1 MEVSCPRRSL
11 SALSPCSLSHSPRIL
26 SWQRPAQHEKRARAK
41 HLSQIKLMRAY
52 MARITRDEGES
63 KASQPEILRPK
74 SHVWCSH
81 TTARASLGTSIA
93 GVVPRGPGATA
104 GVLRCPPGCTV
115 VARAT
120 KNTPNR
126 LVIAVF
132 AGFLKRA
139 ARGGFPGLRRTG
151 PRPPKRP
158 PGTQPAPRCRAL
170 AQSSADSLQP

>member
-1 MEVSCPRRSL
+1 MGPKL
-11 SALSPCSLSHSPRIL
+11 
-26 SWQRPAQHEKRARAK
+26 
-41 HLSQIKLMRAY
+41 HLL
-52 MARITRDEGES
+52 EGEPS
-63 KASQPEILRPK
+63 STSFVGWSWLCSDEILRPK

-115 VARAT
+115 VAHAT

-132 AGFLKRA
+132 PGFLKRA
-139 ARGGFPGLRRTG
+139 AQGGTRGSGA
-151 PRPPKRP
+151 
-158 PGTQPAPRCRAL
+158 PAPARPSAHSARSRLPAAVRWRSRAL
-170 AQSSADSLQP
+170 TAYNHKKCEPCHVEI

>member
-1 MEVSCPRRSL
+1 MSGTSRLETIKCGANLVSDQKVGFSQNRVL
-11 SALSPCSLSHSPRIL
+11 VL
-26 SWQRPAQHEKRARAK
+26 PAGVLPVRC
-41 HLSQIKLMRAY
+41 LIP
-52 MARITRDEGES
+52 G
-63 KASQPEILRPK
+63 EILRPK

-81 TTARASLGTSIA
+81 TTARASLGTSTA

>member
-1 MEVSCPRRSL
+1 MRSHRTFSRDQKAS
-11 SALSPCSLSHSPRIL
+11 SALPTLLTTPSS
-26 SWQRPAQHEKRARAK
+26 
-41 HLSQIKLMRAY
+41 IKLKRVMTQ
-52 MARITRDEGES
+52 I
-63 KASQPEILRPK
+63 EILRPK
-74 SHVWCSH
+74 SHVWCCH

-158 PGTQPAPRCRAL
+158 LGTQPAPRCRAL